1 MYPAEPSFSVIVLG
15 FYVNVL
21 YFIYQIK
28 KLLTNNKTLAITMD
42 AMDFDTQNLSD
53 DQQHQVLFMML
64 VQQHQQ
70 IAMMGMGKIKN
81 PGTGEINR
89 DMKSARFAID
99 TLLMIQEFTKGNI
112 TDDLK
117 NYLQET
123 LTNLR
128 LNYADEMKKGDP
140 DPSEEPI
147 EDKSSEPEMESSDSE
162 KEEDDN
168 K

>member
-1 MYPAEPSFSVIVLG
+1 M
-15 FYVNVL
+15 N
-21 YFIYQIK
+21 
-28 KLLTNNKTLAITMD
+28 
-42 AMDFDTQNLSD
+42 FDTQNLSD

-81 PGTGEINR
+81 PATEEINR

-99 TLLMIQEFTKGNI
+99 TLLMLQEFTKGNI
-112 TDDLK
+112 TDELK

-128 LNYADEMKKGDP
+128 LNYADEVKKGDP
-140 DPSEEPI
+140 DPSEQPI
-147 EDKSSEPEMESSDSE
+147 DENGKSTAKESDDLDESD
-162 KEEDDN
+162 D
-168 K
+168 

>member
-1 MYPAEPSFSVIVLG
+1 
-15 FYVNVL
+15 
-21 YFIYQIK
+21 
-28 KLLTNNKTLAITMD
+28 MD

-53 DQQHQVLFMML
+53 DQQRQVLFMML

-99 TLLMIQEFTKGNI
+99 TLLMLQEFTKGNI

-147 EDKSSEPEMESSDSE
+147 EDKNSDT
-162 KEEDDN
+162 EEDDANDN
-168 K
+168 KESEG

>member
-1 MYPAEPSFSVIVLG
+1 MTRFVTILLVFWLNLS
-15 FYVNVL
+15 
-21 YFIYQIK
+21 YFVMVK
-28 KLLTNNKTLAITMD
+28 KLLTNNEYLVVIMD
-42 AMDFDTQNLSD
+42 TMDFDTQNLSD
-53 DQQHQVLFMML
+53 DQQRQVLFMML

-81 PGTGEINR
+81 PGTGEISR

-112 TDDLK
+112 TDELK

-147 EDKSSEPEMESSDSE
+147 EDKSSEP
-162 KEEDDN
+162 KDD

>member
-1 MYPAEPSFSVIVLG
+1 MTRFVTILLVFWLNLS
-15 FYVNVL
+15 
-21 YFIYQIK
+21 YFVMVK
-28 KLLTNNKTLAITMD
+28 KLLTNNEYLVVIMD
-42 AMDFDTQNLSD
+42 TMDFDTQNLSD
-53 DQQHQVLFMML
+53 DQQRQVLFMML

-81 PGTGEINR
+81 PGTGEISR

-112 TDDLK
+112 TDELK

-147 EDKSSEPEMESSDSE
+147 EDKSSEPKD
-162 KEEDDN
+162 K
-168 K
+168 